1 MLFKTSLSAL
11 IFLCCYCMCSGQA
24 AGCFSKDTSGSMSFE
39 TSVDFNEYSA
49 FFVGEFHG
57 MYDVPAIKLALIK
70 YLHKQHGVTD
80 VFMEIGHSTA
90 WLYNQY
96 LQTGDTALFT
106 TPAITYAQ
114 KQQDRNF
121 WKQLYAYNKTN
132 ETKIAIHGMD
142 FERMT
147 FFKTLKLLMPAGKQK
162 PSGIATV
169 LNWIDTGRVI
179 DGNWDIR
186 DRQHPMRLLTKVYDS
201 IQHHIANNRSQY
213 EAYYGASFKDVA
225 RIMFNENTY
234 AKYADRN
241 RGMYANI
248 LKEVQNGNI
257 KKYVVFAGLNHA
269 NRQGGYTLCAQLV
282 ATPGLKD
289 KLATIAMVCNT
300 CYDWQQPKLGIAP
313 FRGAATYA
321 ADTAMLSRIYRQ
333 HFDTACTYTLL
344 PTTAVRYERVADF
357 SQYLLLVR
365 DQPEY

>member
-1 MLFKTSLSAL
+1 MPFRIYLYVILL
-11 IFLCCYCMCSGQA
+11 LCCRYTCSGQA
-24 AGCFSKDTSGSMSFE
+24 SGCFTKTASGSISFE
-39 TSVDFNEYSA
+39 TSVNFNECNA

-57 MYDVPAIKLALIK
+57 MYDVPGIKLTLIK
-70 YLHKQHGVTD
+70 FLHKQQGVTD

-106 TPAITYAQ
+106 TPVITYAQ

-121 WKQLYAYNKTN
+121 WKQLYAYAKTN
-132 ETKIAIHGMD
+132 ETKIVIHGID

-162 PSGIATV
+162 PAGIAAV

-186 DRQHPMRLLTKVYDS
+186 DRQHPMRLLTKAYDS
-201 IQHHIANNRSQY
+201 IQHHIALNRSQY

-234 AKYADRN
+234 ARYEERN
-241 RGMYANI
+241 KGMYANI
-248 LKEVQNGNI
+248 LKEVQRGNI

-269 NRQGGYTLCAQLV
+269 NRQGGYTLCAQLA
-282 ATPGLKD
+282 ATPELKN

-333 HFDTACTYTLL
+333 HFDADCTYTLL
-344 PTTAVRYERVADF
+344 QASAVADESVADF
-357 SQYLLLVR
+357 FQYLLLMR
-365 DQPEY
+365 NQPEY